1 MMERHNPTSACTGD
15 SINKDRL
22 LTWGKDPERQAED
35 ELFYLRA
42 RDLRGRELEAEKRLL
57 SRDENYKHRNDDIN
71 THNNN
76 VGYRHNSGGGS
87 GLDVNRG
94 EINEVR
100 REANHFE
107 DGNSQSSRRRRRR
120 DRR

>member
-1 MMERHNPTSACTGD
+1 MERHNPTSACTGD

-57 SRDENYKHRNDDIN
+57 SRDENYKHHNDDIN

-76 VGYRHNSGGGS
+76 VGYRHNSGGS

>member
-42 RDLRGRELEAEKRLL
+42 RDLRGRELEAEKR
-57 SRDENYKHRNDDIN
+57 
-71 THNNN
+71 
-76 VGYRHNSGGGS
+76 
-87 GLDVNRG
+87 
-94 EINEVR
+94 
-100 REANHFE
+100 
-107 DGNSQSSRRRRRR
+107 
-120 DRR
+120 